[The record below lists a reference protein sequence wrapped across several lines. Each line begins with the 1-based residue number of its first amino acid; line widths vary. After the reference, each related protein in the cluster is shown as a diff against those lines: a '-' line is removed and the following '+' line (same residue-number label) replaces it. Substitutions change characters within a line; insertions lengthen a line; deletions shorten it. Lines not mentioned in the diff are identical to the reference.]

1 MQEIC
6 LYHFV
11 ICAFSFSGHL
21 LTCSLAVGPSSALQW
36 EEQIQSATVGPT
48 ARFGHSEAALDWPA
62 GVMYVCGGLVADG
75 WNANETV
82 PFRRRRGQICVWNKP
97 AFGTNLRLEQIC
109 VWRASSGGGH
119 SEDSKASEEVWMFD
133 SHGQVSGSIR
143 TPNIYDDPQ
152 ICSSQNS
159 HINIALAHLTP
170 VLQTELGAGV
180 SYARVESSRIT
191 QSTIFSHLNMHW

>member
-1 MQEIC
+1 MCVAGLWQMGGMQTKR
-6 LYHFV
+6 FP
-11 ICAFSFSGHL
+11 S
-21 LTCSLAVGPSSALQW
+21 VG
-36 EEQIQSATVGPT
+36 VGVK
-48 ARFGHSEAALDWPA
+48 S
-62 GVMYVCGGLVADG
+62 
-75 WNANETV
+75 
-82 PFRRRRGQICVWNKP
+82 

-109 VWRASSGGGH
+109 IWNKSAASVLRGGH